1 MCPPLNAANDDLLH
15 LEITPKRSS
24 LSGQWRMICWFF
36 QKKKRLCALSLFRT
50 RLKQPRIKQILA
62 MNKRSSRLL
71 LQKSRS
77 VMMMLAVW
85 NKVGSGGEVGSCAA
99 QAARSRN
106 SSTSLQLIHLLIFS
120 SSTGTSPQSCP
131 CWFPALLSPL
141 PSCSK
146 FFTRPES
153 KRVMTMSACNSRR
166 GDRGDPV
173 GEHLAEWSTPCNKD
187 GRARP
192 PLPASSHQ
200 EQRQLCQMWIY
211 STGTTLLNRKCIV
224 VLIKQIQTLSCQEG
238 IGGNQAQF
246 KRKPSILAEAKDGA
260 FSKFDPRLF
269 KWSQKS

>member
-1 MCPPLNAANDDLLH
+1 
-15 LEITPKRSS
+15 
-24 LSGQWRMICWFF
+24 
-36 QKKKRLCALSLFRT
+36 
-50 RLKQPRIKQILA
+50 
-62 MNKRSSRLL
+62 MNKTNSRLL

-146 FFTRPES
+146 FFTRLES

-192 PLPASSHQ
+192 LLPASSHQ
-200 EQRQLCQMWIY
+200 DQRQLCQMWIY
-211 STGTTLLNRKCIV
+211 STGTTLINRKCIV
-224 VLIKQIQTLSCQEG
+224 VLIKQIQTVSCEEG
-238 IGGNQAQF
+238 IGSNQAQF

-260 FSKFDPRLF
+260 FSKFDPRLY
-269 KWSQKS
+269 KGSQKSKFYTPISKRQKGNSRIWQ

>member
-1 MCPPLNAANDDLLH
+1 
-15 LEITPKRSS
+15 
-24 LSGQWRMICWFF
+24 
-36 QKKKRLCALSLFRT
+36 
-50 RLKQPRIKQILA
+50 

-120 SSTGTSPQSCP
+120 SSTGTFPRSCH
-131 CWFPALLSPL
+131 CSFPALLSPL

-146 FFTRPES
+146 FFTRLES
-153 KRVMTMSACNSRR
+153 KRVNMTMSACNSRR

-211 STGTTLLNRKCIV
+211 STGTTLINRKCIV

-260 FSKFDPRLF
+260 FSKFDPRMY
-269 KWSQKS
+269 KGSQKSKFYTPISKRQKGNSLIWQ